1 MPQETWIT
9 MKSPLKTKTTSF
21 KRKAFPSLNMNV
33 YLLSQFLDG
42 CTVSLLVQKV
52 DNTKP
57 ANKGMEEQVSGKI
70 AKFDGRL
77 GLKVTK

>member
-21 KRKAFPSLNMNV
+21 KRKAFPSLKMSV
-33 YLLSQFLDG
+33 YLLNQFLDG

-57 ANKGMEEQVSGKI
+57 ANKGMGEQVSGKI

-77 GLKVTK
+77 GLEGY